1 MDAMT
6 PQVRRVSASG
16 KKQFVEA
23 DIEKEE
29 VQDEETLKHDQ
40 QHKVELLKK
49 NLKKKIL
56 NGALQTKKIRF
67 QG

>member
-29 VQDEETLKHDQ
+29 VQDKETLKHDQ
-40 QHKVELLKK
+40 
-49 NLKKKIL
+49 
-56 NGALQTKKIRF
+56 
-67 QG
+67 